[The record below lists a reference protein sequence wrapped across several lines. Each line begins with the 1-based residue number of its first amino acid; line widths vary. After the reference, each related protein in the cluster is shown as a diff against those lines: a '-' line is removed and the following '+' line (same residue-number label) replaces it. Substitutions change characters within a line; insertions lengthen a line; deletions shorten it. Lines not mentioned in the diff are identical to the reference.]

1 MIDSFTFQIGVLYR
15 KSVMMGRKDIPL
27 YMQTDQR
34 WGSLPYG
41 DGNIHDCGCGPA
53 VFVHVVNLLYQEDKI
68 NLVETCR
75 LAEQMNCYLDGS
87 GTLWKFFP
95 LAAEKY
101 GIKCDFFDVR
111 NSRTIDAVAF
121 AKENLMKRFPMI
133 ASMRPGDFTNGG
145 HFINLDR
152 LENDVLEVF
161 DPQNQDNSKRKW
173 KLERV
178 VGQTKGLWAFQR
190 K

>member
-1 MIDSFTFQIGVLYR
+1 MNEKQ
-15 KSVMMGRKDIPL
+15 IPL

-41 DGNIHDCGCGPA
+41 DGNIYDCGCGPA

-75 LAEQMNCYLDGS
+75 MAEEMNCYLNGS

-95 LAAEKY
+95 LASGKY
-101 GIKCDFFDVR
+101 SLKCEFFDVR
-111 NSRTIDAVAF
+111 NASKEDAVMF
-121 AKENLMKRFPMI
+121 AKEQLVRNIPLI
-133 ASMRPGDFTNGG
+133 ASMCPGDFTNGG
-145 HFINLDR
+145 HFINLDH
-152 LENDVLEVF
+152 LENDFLEVF
-161 DPQNQDNSKRKW
+161 DPQNEDNSKRRW
-173 KLERV
+173 QLERV
-178 VGQTKGLWAFQR
+178 VRQTKGLWAFQR